1 MDYTLETL
9 KDILRKRLQDQEFDG
24 DTLTIFLNQ
33 SLNEILGEDKYPFM
47 QRIDEYYVD
56 EVDGE
61 ISLPPGYGGTFF
73 LYAKKPKQP
82 REELKFI
89 SPDEFFHKNK
99 AEQMVYTSYGGTLY
113 YRLRQGPHGED
124 CLCDDYKI
132 VHLYLENPLPLKKDS
147 DRTPIP
153 PEYIEALILGALSRA
168 EQLRDNFDY
177 AQIYQNQQDTIL
189 TNMKLRYG
197 PGNLTAQ
204 NTAKLP
210 YFGGYADDRI

>member
-9 KDILRKRLQDQEFDG
+9 ISILRRRLQDEEFDG
-24 DTLTIFLNQ
+24 DTLKIFLNL

-47 QRIDEYYVD
+47 QRIDEYIA
-56 EVDGE
+56 EPHGE
-61 ISLPPGYGGTFF
+61 IELPLGYGGTFF

-82 REELKFI
+82 REELHFI
-89 SPDEFFHKNK
+89 EPEEFFKHTKRHEM
-99 AEQMVYTSYGGTLY
+99 AYTTFANTLF
-113 YRLRQGPHGED
+113 YRLRVGPHGED
-124 CLCDDYKI
+124 CDCSDYKI
-132 VHLYLENPLPLKKDS
+132 THLYLINPLPLDKDT
-147 DRTPIP
+147 DVAPIP
-153 PEYIEALILGALSRA
+153 QQYIEALILGALYRA

-210 YFGGYADDRI
+210 YFGGYADDRD

>member
-9 KDILRKRLQDQEFDG
+9 KGILRKRLQDEEFDG
-24 DTLTIFLNQ
+24 DTLTMFLNQ

-47 QRIDEYYVD
+47 QQIDEYIA
-56 EVDGE
+56 EPNGE
-61 ISLPPGYGGTFF
+61 INLPPLYGGTFY
-73 LYAKKPKQP
+73 LYAKKCKQP

-89 SPDEFFHKNK
+89 SPEEFFEKTK
-99 AEQMVYTSYGGTLY
+99 SREMVYTVFANTLFY
-113 YRLRQGPHGED
+113 HLRQGKHGED
-124 CLCDDYKI
+124 CACDDYKI
-132 VHLYLENPLPLKKDS
+132 YHLYLMNPIPLAKDT

-153 PEYIEALILGALSRA
+153 PQYIEALILGALYRA

-177 AQIYQNQQDTIL
+177 AQVYQNQQDQIL

-204 NTAKLP
+204 NTAKLH
-210 YFGGYADDRI
+210 YFGGYADDRD